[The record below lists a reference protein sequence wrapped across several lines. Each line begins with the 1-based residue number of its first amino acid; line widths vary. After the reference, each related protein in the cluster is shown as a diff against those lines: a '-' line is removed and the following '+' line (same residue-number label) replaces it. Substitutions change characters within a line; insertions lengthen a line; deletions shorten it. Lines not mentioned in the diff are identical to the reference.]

1 MNTRYGIR
9 QLVRLQL
16 QLSQMVRG
24 WFRRTRIRKKR
35 IRKYHNDYL
44 RYTMSKIAVFP
55 GTFDPVTIGHVD
67 IVNRASELFDE
78 IIIAIGVNTK
88 KTTLFDLQVRKQWIQ
103 TAFANNPKVRIE
115 SYEGLT
121 VDFCKKMGA
130 KFLLRGLRNG
140 TDFDYESHIAQL
152 NKALWNEIETVFIMC
167 DPAMSYV
174 SSTLIRD
181 LIIHKADYAR
191 YLPEG
196 VTPA

>member
-1 MNTRYGIR
+1 
-9 QLVRLQL
+9 
-16 QLSQMVRG
+16 
-24 WFRRTRIRKKR
+24 
-35 IRKYHNDYL
+35 
-44 RYTMSKIAVFP
+44 MSKSAVSP

-152 NKALWNEIETVFIMC
+152 NKALWNDIETVFIMC

-196 VTPA
+196 VTPV